1 MGVDMLCLTQ
11 SEWRYIFK
19 AAGLVNVKVWRCKSP
34 LAYHSAHSLQRTVPP
49 TLCISA
55 QKAEGAEGARLM
67 RRRRAEGE
75 APDEW
80 GGYRGYRGE
89 GGREHTPPQQK
100 VGAGGLTIQ
109 SSKMEPQKSMAGQQV
124 KQKRV

>member
-1 MGVDMLCLTQ
+1 MGVDMFCLTQ

-19 AAGLVNVKVWRCKSP
+19 AAGLVNVKVWRCKPP

-55 QKAEGAEGARLM
+55 QKAEGARLL
-67 RRRRAEGE
+67 RRRQAEGE
-75 APDEW
+75 ALDEW
-80 GGYRGYRGE
+80 GAYRGYRGE
-89 GGREHTPPQQK
+89 GGREHPPQQPK

-109 SSKMEPQKSMAGQQV
+109 SSKMGPQKSMAGQQV
-124 KQKRV
+124 KQKRGR